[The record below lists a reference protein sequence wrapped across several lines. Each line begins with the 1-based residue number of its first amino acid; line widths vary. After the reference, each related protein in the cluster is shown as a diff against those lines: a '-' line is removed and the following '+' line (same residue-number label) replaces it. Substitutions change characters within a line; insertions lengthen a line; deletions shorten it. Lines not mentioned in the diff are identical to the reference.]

1 MDSTCATLRDIVSDA
16 KTKIKVPAS
25 ISDVDKTPVAKDI
38 WCYST
43 KEKTFTWHVV
53 VNHDANGFVDRV
65 QCKISKVIHKYKRQ
79 NKPATTPVN
88 KTTKP
93 RKIGSRTPVK
103 AVDTEEMWYRGVRN
117 WSDTDIIPYSP
128 ATHFKTGDVFEHPSF
143 GKGVVLGR
151 RDNKIDVVFKT
162 GTKILLSAK

>member
-1 MDSTCATLRDIVSDA
+1 MSEEVKS
-16 KTKIKVPAS
+16 KTKAPAT

-53 VNHDANGFVDRV
+53 VNHDANGYVDRV

-88 KTTKP
+88 KVTKA
-93 RKIGSRTPVK
+93 RKIGAKVSVK
-103 AVDTEEMWYRGVRN
+103 PVDTEEMWYRGVRN
-117 WSDTDIIPYSP
+117 WSDAKVLAYTP
-128 ATHFKTGDVFEHPSF
+128 AAHFKTGDVFEHPSF

-162 GTKILLSAK
+162 GTKTLLSSK